1 MLGAVA
7 SLLWAGAVTVLPV
20 GVACPSG
27 DAVAAELDRLGATVA
42 LATLGSPEV
51 TVDDTKMRI
60 VLRGRDGSVMGA
72 REVTAPEACHQRAS
86 VAAVFIAAWVGEW
99 STKPLPN
106 LGPPNPATAIAAS
119 GTERPRTAVAGWADA
134 GGRLRDSA
142 SLRPETT
149 TASAPIPPPAPLL
162 LPAPPPEP
170 PPPPTSSAPPSL
182 SSPSATV
189 VAGHKRAPTVEVAGL
204 AFGTHDGDSGAFG
217 AGVSTAYRVAGALS
231 VAALFETAGERQT
244 RLGTGWADY
253 RTSRLGIGA
262 SAQYRSG
269 HFFADAGL
277 FPELT
282 MLTVKGRQLV
292 AARSATTWGAAVD
305 LRGRVGFALG
315 RFAPFLFA
323 GGSRDL
329 RPEYLTLTGGSD
341 SLDNTTLSR
350 WNLNAGAGLAVLLG
364 KNE

>member
-20 GVACPSG
+20 GVTCPSG
-27 DAVAAELDRLGATVA
+27 DAVAAELDRLGATAA

-51 TVDDTKMRI
+51 TVEDTNMRI
-60 VLRGRDGSVMGA
+60 VLRGLDGTIVGTRDV
-72 REVTAPEACHQRAS
+72 VAPYACHQRAS

-106 LGPPNPATAIAAS
+106 LGPPNPATARAAS
-119 GTERPRTAVAGWADA
+119 GTERPRTAVAGRAEA
-134 GGRLRDSA
+134 GDRLRDSA
-142 SLRPETT
+142 SLRPATT

-162 LPAPPPEP
+162 LPAPQLEP

-182 SSPSATV
+182 SSPSAAV
-189 VAGHKRAPTVEVAGL
+189 VAGQNRVPTIEVAGL

-217 AGVSTAYRVAGALS
+217 AGVSTAYRIAGSLS
-231 VAALFETAGERQT
+231 LAALFETTGERQT
-244 RLGTGWADY
+244 RLGTGWAAY

-262 SAQYRSG
+262 SVQRRWG
-269 HFFADAGL
+269 HFFADAGI

-282 MLTVKGRQLV
+282 MLTANGRLLV

-315 RFAPFLFA
+315 RFVPILFA

-341 SLDNTTLSR
+341 GSDNATLSR
-350 WNLNAGAGLAVLLG
+350 WNLSAGAGLAVLLG